1 MKDLNVNIHIGGAMR
16 TGKTTL
22 AKKLRTE
29 LAKMGYTSGLIDVDQ
44 TRTLTFGKDEPVLG
58 NLDPKSRPEDVAPF
72 QLQKKMQAWSY
83 GNIFEVQIPLVVN
96 AGAIP
101 IFAATHAG
109 PAYVDGKPVPIYDRL
124 EQIANKLGNKLC
136 LILLEATTVDEMA
149 KRCMN
154 DADSNSDM
162 VGDPREN
169 PTLLENWRTAV
180 ERIKQSYADC
190 TKPLIWIPQGT
201 PEEMADKALAF
212 VLEGMAVSA

>member
-109 PAYVDGKPVPIYDRL
+109 PAYVDGKPVPIYNGRRDGETVHERRRQQFRHGRRSAR
-124 EQIANKLGNKLC
+124 EPDAPRKLAHGRGAHQA
-136 LILLEATTVDEMA
+136 ILRGLHEAAHLDPARHARVDG
-149 KRCMN
+149 R
-154 DADSNSDM
+154 
-162 VGDPREN
+162 
-169 PTLLENWRTAV
+169 
-180 ERIKQSYADC
+180 
-190 TKPLIWIPQGT
+190 
-201 PEEMADKALAF
+201 
-212 VLEGMAVSA
+212 